1 MYCSTV
7 CIYIYVSLHLTIFF
21 QFGALDM
28 IIIYHN
34 VTMSQC
40 KQEPCIENTIQNTMS
55 QCKQEPCI
63 ENTIQNTMSQC
74 KQEPCIENTTQ
85 NTMSQCKQEP
95 CIENTIQNTMSQ
107 CKQEPCTYLL
117 ASDDTELSRIVCQRQ
132 SFSFLGKRT
141 TSAWD
146 FLSCLL
152 SFIPW
157 LTRPGLQKYTY
168 LGKSGPNTT
177 SPSGKSGPNTTNL
190 LGQSGP
196 NTTDLSG

>member
-34 VTMSQC
+34 VTISQC
-40 KQEPCIENTIQNTMS
+40 KQEPCT
-55 QCKQEPCI
+55 
-63 ENTIQNTMSQC
+63 
-74 KQEPCIENTTQ
+74 
-85 NTMSQCKQEP
+85 
-95 CIENTIQNTMSQ
+95 ENTIQNTMSQ

-141 TSAWD
+141 TSAGD